1 MSSRRHL
8 QRGEVQASSP
18 LISCLLLGYALAREG
33 GRKCFRVRGL
43 FPRKTKKHIVP
54 QNEHTVYNKNTVY
67 LVRGSISF
75 ALFSCDAGFTHNV
88 KC

>member
-54 QNEHTVYNKNTVY
+54 QNEHTIYTKTLCILSEEAY
-67 LVRGSISF
+67 PLVSSLAMP
-75 ALFSCDAGFTHNV
+75 ALPTM
-88 KC
+88 